1 MNVAEIHAVMLA
13 ANAPPAKD
21 TTLKEILCDY
31 ETKRYDELQFGL
43 IQGQTQMNGR
53 TLQFAPSYEDGYTRS
68 TQEASRGRIRAVF
81 LVGLLVYAGLMGHSW
96 YLTPPSTL
104 VLALDVGVALLA
116 FAIGLG
122 LTFAPCINLEGV
134 TCGVFFVVASVL
146 IAKKPLQRSHG
157 PVLPLMLLLI
167 PIFGL
172 TRMRFLTSC
181 VLGVGILLLYMV
193 VQLFASVYVDGA
205 DAARDVMYQVFN
217 YAIRVFGGMV
227 SHYRQEVLRRRNY
240 ALELPFQGLLDG
252 DEAML
257 IVSSVSTSSL
267 WHPWSLSFA
276 HAELEAAFY
285 RFWYLLDPFPFEN
298 VHDPALHRR
307 VFGTVRYALLSVLLA
322 QVLLAIQDV
331 KLLPS
336 SIQDLAWCTRF
347 GVVVPAYLLMASV
360 LYGLSHSFAARALPS
375 QTALSEEASRLT
387 YAAYLKQ
394 SLLDH
399 ILLHA
404 HGGYVRYAQWLAGLV
419 VLLHIAAMAT
429 LVLLVYSNPASQRWT
444 DLYFMGLLNALL
456 FVHRSGFRVR
466 FVYASTTT
474 AIAGAVFIGV
484 SALYLERNIWVPYAC
499 YCGAILLLGSVTS
512 YEEESL
518 RRSFFVLRSLRTSQF
533 RQWRASVVKVQSW
546 MRRRLRKKLQN
557 LRRRHAPT
565 SAPNPTA
572 DGTSARLA
580 TATRVGVYGQV
591 VQVLAEVL

>member
-1 MNVAEIHAVMLA
+1 MDVAEIHAVMLA
-13 ANAPPAKD
+13 ANAPPPKD
-21 TTLKEILCDY
+21 TTLKEIVCDF
-31 ETKRYDELQFGL
+31 ESKRYDELQFGL
-43 IQGQTQMNGR
+43 IQGQTQMDGR
-53 TLQFAPSYEDGYTRS
+53 TLQFAPAYEDGYMRS

-81 LVGLLVYAGLMGHSW
+81 LIGLLVYAGLMGHSW

-116 FAIGLG
+116 FGIGLG
-122 LTFAPCINLEGV
+122 LTFAPRVDLERV
-134 TCGVFFVVASVL
+134 TCGVFFIVASVL

-167 PIFGL
+167 PIFGI

-181 VLGVGILLLYMV
+181 VLGISILLLYMV

-217 YAIRVFGGMV
+217 YAIRVVGGMV

-240 ALELPFQGLLDG
+240 ALELPFHGLIDG
-252 DEAML
+252 DATML
-257 IVSSVSTSSL
+257 FVSSLSTSSL

-276 HAELEAAFY
+276 HEELEAAFY

-307 VFGTVRYALLSVLLA
+307 VFSTVRYALLSVLLA
-322 QVLLAIQDV
+322 QVLLAIQDA
-331 KLLPS
+331 KLLPA

-347 GVVVPAYLLMASV
+347 GVVVPAYLLMAGV
-360 LYGLSHSFAARALPS
+360 LYGLSHSFAAHSL
-375 QTALSEEASRLT
+375 QTAPRLT
-387 YAAYLKQ
+387 YAAYLKR

-429 LVLLVYSNPASQRWT
+429 LVLVVYSNPESQRVT

-474 AIAGAVFIGV
+474 AMACALFIGV
-484 SALYLERNIWVPYAC
+484 SAHYLQRRVWLPYAC

-512 YEEESL
+512 YEEEAL

-533 RQWRASVVKVQSW
+533 RQWRASVLKVQSW
-546 MRRRLRKKLQN
+546 MRRRLQKKLQT
-557 LRRRHAPT
+557 LRQRHHAST
-565 SAPNPTA
+565 TAPNPTA
-572 DGTSARLA
+572 DATSARLA
-580 TATRVGVYGQV
+580 TATRVGVYGQF